1 MAMVLW
7 RSAGRGSPT
16 PIIFRGEPPF
26 LTELKLSGSY
36 PLVWGLQ
43 VSGRIQSIPGTQIV
57 ATSVVPSLQIA
68 PSLGRELAAGAAGT
82 ATVQLV
88 EPGSMYG
95 DRLNQVDFRVTKS
108 VRLNRTN
115 IRAMVDL
122 YNLFNV
128 SPVLNLNQRYGPA
141 WQQPFIILPGRF
153 AKFGVQVDF

>member
-43 VSGRIQSIPGTQIV
+43 VSATIQSIPGTQIV
-57 ATSVVPSLQIA
+57 ATSVVPSSQIA
-68 PSLGRELAAGAAGT
+68 PSLGRDLAAGAAGA
-82 ATVQLV
+82 ATGQLV

-95 DRLNQVDFRVTKS
+95 GRSDQGEFPGTET
-108 VRLNRTN
+108 VRLNPPN
-115 IRAMVDL
+115 
-122 YNLFNV
+122 
-128 SPVLNLNQRYGPA
+128 
-141 WQQPFIILPGRF
+141 
-153 AKFGVQVDF
+153 